1 MDESSRTAALRRGG
15 PNTAMVLAAWRGTR
29 RAAIPDLPPKPL
41 VQVYGKALIE
51 HAIDLLTAAGVQRV
65 VVNTHHRADLIESF
79 LTRHVSPVPA
89 VSRECELL
97 DTGGVVKKA
106 LPLLGDEPFF
116 VTHAD
121 LIWEIGAD
129 RALHRTVEVWDPR
142 KLEVLMLLYPD
153 SKRVRG

>member
-1 MDESSRTAALRRGG
+1 MRISDWSSD
-15 PNTAMVLAAWRGTR
+15 VCSS
-29 RAAIPDLPPKPL
+29 DL
-41 VQVYGKALIE
+41 

-97 DTGGVVKKA
+97 DTGGGVKKA

-116 VTHAD
+116 VTNAD
-121 LIWEIGAD
+121 LIWEIGAE
-129 RALHRTVEVWDPR
+129 RALHRMVEEIGRAHV
-142 KLEVLMLLYPD
+142 
-153 SKRVRG
+153 